1 MTVFIDTNVILDYV
15 LRREHY
21 AEAKETIVKLVAAG
35 DKMLMS
41 VGGFYTM
48 LFLVDKYFRKDLQK
62 GRAEA
67 RELTRNIMR
76 KFVKTFSIAEHDAEN
91 LLAGVDEIRFKD
103 IEDSCQYQL
112 AKKCCCDLF
121 ITFNTSDFPEE
132 ATSEIRVVSPIEFM
146 L

>member
-76 KFVKTFSIAEHDAEN
+76 KVVKTFSIAEHDAEN
-91 LLAGVDEIRFKD
+91 LLAVRRASSLLPRKSG
-103 IEDSCQYQL
+103 
-112 AKKCCCDLF
+112 
-121 ITFNTSDFPEE
+121 
-132 ATSEIRVVSPIEFM
+132 
-146 L
+146 

>member
-48 LFLVDKYFRKDLQK
+48 LFLVDK
-62 GRAEA
+62 
-67 RELTRNIMR
+67 
-76 KFVKTFSIAEHDAEN
+76 
-91 LLAGVDEIRFKD
+91 
-103 IEDSCQYQL
+103 
-112 AKKCCCDLF
+112 
-121 ITFNTSDFPEE
+121 EE
-132 ATSEIRVVSPIEFM
+132 RGTGTCFTNNRSHQ
-146 L
+146 